1 MLKIHK
7 RRSCKEADFPVCKV
21 CGKKFRQMKSHMAQH
36 IPDEQRNFVC
46 NIDDCRKGFTIKSS
60 LNKHLMNVHSKLRPY
75 KCRYG
80 CIFAYNDKSNRDAHE
95 RKKHGKL
102 FCSEKRVQPKP
113 KNKRDQVEG
122 L

>member
-1 MLKIHK
+1 
-7 RRSCKEADFPVCKV
+7 
-21 CGKKFRQMKSHMAQH
+21 MKSHMAQH

-46 NIDDCRKGFTIKSS
+46 NIDDCGKGFTIKSS

-95 RKKHGKL
+95 RKKHGKI
-102 FCSEKRVQPKP
+102 FTTFKEEKIKAILALKDV
-113 KNKRDQVEG
+113 
-122 L
+122 